1 MWACCA
7 LLQSEGQLALLEKT
21 LDAVRADITAKKR
34 DMRQL
39 GRDDEKLR
47 KEIETLKSDLAAV
60 RPSGTCSRTHSS
72 RPHCAAATA
81 TNLALQQ

>member
-1 MWACCA
+1 M
-7 LLQSEGQLALLEKT
+7 LQAEAQLALLEKT
-21 LDAVRADITAKKR
+21 RDAVRADIKAKKC

-39 GRDDEKLR
+39 GHDDKKLR
-47 KEIETLKSDLAAV
+47 KEIETLKKSDLAAV

-72 RPHCAAATA
+72 RPHSAAATA